1 MCQCEPVVTTI
12 ALCLI
17 GIGRVGAGVGI
28 RFIPDVVS
36 YVIKKINGKTLRR
49 IDNNLTRIQA
59 IDADRVNDGQ
69 KYIGII
75 EERLKYDPIYNKTP
89 LSIGDVDVNL
99 II

>member
-1 MCQCEPVVTTI
+1 MVPN
-12 ALCLI
+12 
-17 GIGRVGAGVGI
+17 
-28 RFIPDVVS
+28 
-36 YVIKKINGKTLRR
+36 VIKKINGNILKRRFRR
-49 IDNNLTRIQA
+49 IDNNLARIQE
-59 IDADRVNDGQ
+59 IDAAHKVNDVQ